1 METAQRFKITVQ
13 IENRPD
19 GGTRAWSDDVPGL
32 VLSNA
37 SEDKVLHDI
46 QPALELILTETFGCP
61 IRLERLVTLEEVKA
75 ALAEERAEVARAV
88 GAIKPS
94 SRRRGSKGA
103 GRNARSDRWE
113 FAGAVCHA

>member
-19 GGTRAWSDDVPGL
+19 GGTRAWS
-32 VLSNA
+32 
-37 SEDKVLHDI
+37 
-46 QPALELILTETFGCP
+46 ALELILTETFGCP